1 MEETEMADE
10 YEIFQSFIENQD
22 KGSKTPEQIFQEHF
36 EVQEEE
42 KGEEQLQY
50 VPEDEI
56 SQIGRDY
63 VSQNEVSE
71 EEDQDE
77 LIQLKKWEDQPT

>member
-36 EVQEEE
+36 EVQEVEGE
-42 KGEEQLQY
+42 IEEQLQY
-50 VPEDEI
+50 VPGEVKDEI
-56 SQIGRDY
+56 SQIERDDI
-63 VSQNEVSE
+63 SQDKVSE
-71 EEDQDE
+71 EE
-77 LIQLKKWEDQPT
+77 